1 VEKDVVGLD
10 VNGVVVE
17 ARAAIII
24 VENISILRISS
35 ILSDDVYTV
44 YMV

>member
-17 ARAAIII
+17 ADSC
-24 VENISILRISS
+24 VEK
-35 ILSDDVYTV
+35 DVV
-44 YMV
+44 GLDVNGVVVEADS